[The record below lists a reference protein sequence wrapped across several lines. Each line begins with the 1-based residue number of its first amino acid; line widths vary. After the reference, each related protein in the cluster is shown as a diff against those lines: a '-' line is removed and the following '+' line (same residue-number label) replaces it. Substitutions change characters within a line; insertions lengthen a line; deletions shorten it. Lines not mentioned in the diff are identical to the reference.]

1 MAVNPQKLSIGLLKM
16 LVGVA
21 RTHAATEDY
30 IKKQTD
36 FDRPLADAVRQMRRE
51 ARINRQAQPI
61 YEPPVVRYGDPE
73 PHIHQLEPARER
85 PALADTADTAAEC
98 RRRLAKELYKLELDL
113 SGGLRIPAN
122 TGAPCDC
129 QPGDSLMYVA
139 GDTCAVKTMHDAF
152 AEKTRKVF
160 SHRQLRQ
167 TTNHLSR
174 RYSGEM
180 HELNFRYT
188 SFPFRATPE
197 HPLLI
202 AKDAWRWN
210 WRTHG
215 GIKDDQLSWIPA
227 KDVGTNDF
235 IAFPRMLVTKDME
248 VISPNLAEII
258 GWYLSEGSKTDNRIV
273 ISLGYHEVAGA
284 QRLREIIPLV
294 FGKPAKEYERETG
307 LHLALADQEF
317 TGLFDAFGRDAPTKR
332 LPDWFITLPPEKQG
346 RMLRGLFMGDGC
358 FSGGCLHYATVSK
371 HLAFQIRM
379 VLFRLG
385 IIHGLSITRPR
396 DGMIDGR
403 VIKSN
408 HDLYTIN
415 VSGEALLTLN
425 QLIPD
430 LPWKQSGVRAARNH
444 GWVSEGNIFIPLR
457 SRHCVPFEGTVYNV
471 TVADD
476 ESYLTPH
483 GAAHNCASSKH
494 SLGVEATAEELMAY
508 DKSNLPSQVIQWYH
522 NHLPQFDPQ
531 EIVNHPPE
539 YYHQLVPE
547 VRQFRK
553 QLMGTESLA
562 SMLSAGDQQKLQAK
576 LKGMEAQE

>member
-1 MAVNPQKLSIGLLKM
+1 MPINPQKISFGLLRV
-16 LVGVA
+16 LTGVVKS
-21 RTHAATEDY
+21 HGATEDY
-30 IKKQTD
+30 IKKEEE
-36 FDRPLADAVRQMRRE
+36 FDRPMVQAMRELRRPRQMLRPPEPPTVRYGTPE
-51 ARINRQAQPI
+51 PHVHQLEQPQAQP
-61 YEPPVVRYGDPE
+61 G
-73 PHIHQLEPARER
+73 
-85 PALADTADTAAEC
+85 PALANTADTEAEC

-122 TGAPCDC
+122 SGAPCDC
-129 QPGDSLMYVA
+129 QPGDSLVYVA
-139 GDTCAVKTMHDAF
+139 GDICAVKTLHDAF
-152 AEKTRKVF
+152 AEKTRRVF
-160 SHRQLRQ
+160 SHKQLRE

-197 HPLLI
+197 HPVLI
-202 AKDAWRWN
+202 AKDAWHWN

-215 GIKDDQLSWIPA
+215 GIRDDQLAWVPV

-235 IAFPRMLVTKDME
+235 IAFPRMLATRDME
-248 VISPNLAEII
+248 IISPNFAEII
-258 GWYLSEGSKTDNRIV
+258 GWYLSEGSKTENRIV

-294 FGKPAKEYERETG
+294 FGKAAKEYERETG

-317 TGLFDAFGRDAPTKR
+317 TGIFDYFGHDAPTKR
-332 LPDWFITLPPEKQG
+332 LPDWFVTLPPEKQG

-358 FSGGCLHYATVSK
+358 FSDGGLKYATVSK

-379 VLFRLG
+379 ILFRLG
-385 IIHGLSITRPR
+385 IIHNLSIRKPR

-408 HDLYTIN
+408 YDLYTIGIN
-415 VSGEALLTLN
+415 GDALLTLN

-430 LPWKQSGVRAARNH
+430 FPWKQSSIKAARNH

-457 SRHCVPFEGTVYNV
+457 SRECVPFEGTVYNV
-471 TVADD
+471 TVAED

-508 DKSNLPSQVIQWYH
+508 DKSTLPSQVIQWYH
-522 NHLPQFDPQ
+522 DHLPQFDPA

-539 YYHQLVPE
+539 YYHQMVPE
-547 VRQFRK
+547 VRTFRK
-553 QLMGTESLA
+553 QLMGTESIV
-562 SMLSAGDQQKLQAK
+562 SILSSQDQGKAK
-576 LKGMEAQE
+576 SKRRGMEAQE